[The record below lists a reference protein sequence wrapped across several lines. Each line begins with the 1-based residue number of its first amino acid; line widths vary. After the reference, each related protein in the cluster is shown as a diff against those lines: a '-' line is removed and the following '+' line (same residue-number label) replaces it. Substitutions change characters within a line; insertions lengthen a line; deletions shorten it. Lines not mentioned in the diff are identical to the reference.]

1 MWEWSRT
8 VAERAAA
15 AVQSSWQSREPRP
28 TVVDPEPWR
37 EQADRG
43 DRHDGANLDSSD
55 MVAYILA
62 G

>member
-15 AVQSSWQSREPRP
+15 AVHNSWQTREPRP
-28 TVVDPEPWR
+28 TVVDPEPWN
-37 EQADRG
+37 EQADRE
-43 DRHDGANLDSSD
+43 DRRDIPDSTMGAYL
-55 MVAYILA
+55 LA